1 MKEPGANDAHLQEAN
16 IYWHGDMCVEPVQGT
31 ALLRLCEQLML
42 EPELTLQKAIFISS
56 QIVTAMEEAKIIAQE
71 AVDHVQAV
79 HSLTE

>member
-1 MKEPGANDAHLQEAN
+1 
-16 IYWHGDMCVEPVQGT
+16 MCVEPVQGT

-79 HSLTE
+79 HSLRE

>member
-1 MKEPGANDAHLQEAN
+1 
-16 IYWHGDMCVEPVQGT
+16 MCVEPVQGT

-79 HSLTE
+79 HSLTEEIHCTQNPGYSKRGSVHFC